1 MKDELLRYND
11 NQKYLVFDFETCN
24 LNLVNPD
31 NKPWQ
36 LSFITCTKNKILEK
50 HDHFLKWKNLKVS
63 EGAQKATRFD
73 HTKYRIKSED
83 PLPVLRKFDELLY
96 DKQYKIVGH
105 NLLGFDIYIHNTF
118 RKAYGLK
125 SDFSYLSRLID
136 TNSLAKASKEDI
148 KFNKKDSFL
157 SWQFRLDRHIRKG
170 LKTNMGAMLRELDVD
185 FDKDKLHDSMYDIQ
199 MNLEI
204 FRKLLWKVD
213 I

>member
-1 MKDELLRYND
+1 MKDELLRYNND
-11 NQKYLVFDFETCN
+11 QKYLIFDFETCN
-24 LNLVNPD
+24 LNLVNPA

-63 EGAQKATRFD
+63 DGAQKATRFD

-83 PLPVLRKFDELLY
+83 PLPILRKFDKLLY

-118 RKAYGLK
+118 RKVYKFK

-136 TNSLAKASKEDI
+136 TNSLSKAFKEDI
-148 KFNKKDSFL
+148 KFDKLASILNN
-157 SWQFRLDRHIRKG
+157 RLDGRRWISSDKP
-170 LKTNMGAMLRELDVD
+170 TISDIAVGAPMH
-185 FDKDKLHDSMYDIQ
+185 LHSFQNIQ
-199 MNLEI
+199 FLPYI
-204 FRKLLWKVD
+204 